1 MAAVNYKQIACFLT
15 RNQHE
20 NLRRL
25 SAQTLVP
32 MQVILRQAVDK
43 ILADYKIRPKKYQNE
58 HINARLA
65 ELPKRGSKR

>member
-1 MAAVNYKQIACFLT
+1 MAAVSYKQIACYLT
-15 RNQHE
+15 RNQHD
-20 NLRRL
+20 NLKRL

-43 ILADYKIRPKKYQNE
+43 ILVDYKIRPKKYRDE

-65 ELPKRGSKR
+65 GLSKKGAK

>member
-1 MAAVNYKQIACFLT
+1 VAAVNYKQIACFLT
-15 RNQHE
+15 RDQHDD
-20 NLRRL
+20 LKRL

-43 ILADYKIRPKKYQNE
+43 ILADYKIRPKKYQDE

-65 ELPKRGSKR
+65 GLSKKGGK